1 MVLYIL
7 AEAILLF
14 KCIIGFNLL
23 VVHQRENV
31 LQSLESI
38 IQQSQ
43 RVVTTFYCS
52 NLLADCATILANLV
66 HPIRGNVLF
75 GLLHNTGGSS
85 FSVEPPPC
93 NLMEFFSCS
102 RSNRVCLLVSNV
114 SSNLCKCSMC
124 KFRYGPTGAS
134 KLPQEFLCRGFNQA
148 TMVLSATF
156 ISGGYTSSERIV
168 EHISKHVLIY
178 IYCYTQAGSMLT
190 I

>member
-93 NLMEFFSCS
+93 KLMEFFSCS

-134 KLPQEFLCRGFNQA
+134 KVTSRILVQRLQSSNDGSCLLHLLAVA
-148 TMVLSATF
+148 TPIQNESLS
-156 ISGGYTSSERIV
+156 IYPSMCSSTSTAIHR
-168 EHISKHVLIY
+168 LDP
-178 IYCYTQAGSMLT
+178 C
-190 I
+190 

>member
-1 MVLYIL
+1 MGPDCIRSYFEQLSYVVLYIL

-14 KCIIGFNLL
+14 KCIIGFYLL
-23 VVHQRENV
+23 VIHQRENV

-43 RVVTTFYCS
+43 RVVTTFYCC

-75 GLLHNTGGSS
+75 GLLHNIGGSS
-85 FSVEPPPC
+85 FSVVPPPC
-93 NLMEFFSCS
+93 KLMEFFSCP

-114 SSNLCKCSMC
+114 SSNLCKCSKC

-134 KLPQEFLCRGFNQA
+134 KVTSRILVQRHQSSNDGLLC
-148 TMVLSATF
+148 
-156 ISGGYTSSERIV
+156 
-168 EHISKHVLIY
+168 Y
-178 IYCYTQAGSMLT
+178 IYQRLLHQFRTNR
-190 I
+190 